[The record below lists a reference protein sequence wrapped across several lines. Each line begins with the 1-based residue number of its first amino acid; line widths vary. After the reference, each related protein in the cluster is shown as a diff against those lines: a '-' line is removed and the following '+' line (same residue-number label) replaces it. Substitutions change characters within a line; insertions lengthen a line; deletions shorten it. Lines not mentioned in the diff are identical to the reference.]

1 MQPFFHFD
9 SLTNAQSAKQ
19 LLNRH
24 GIGAAIRRDPQ
35 PDRRRGCGFVIFVP
49 NRTLQAQQILEQH
62 GLLSANAR
70 DA

>member
-19 LLNRH
+19 LLVKH

-35 PDRRRGCGFVIFVP
+35 PDRRRGCGFVLFVP
-49 NRTLQAQQILEQH
+49 NRTQQARQILEQH
-62 GLLSANAR
+62 RFLSVTPR

>member
-9 SLTNAQSAKQ
+9 SLTNAQSAKH

-24 GIGAAIRRDPQ
+24 GISAAIRRDPQ
-35 PDRRRGCGFVIFVP
+35 PDRRRGCGFLLFVP